1 MAASEVYTGRNDQA
15 AKLRRLMRA
24 RYEAVESARVI
35 SVTSGK
41 GGVGKTNIAAN
52 MAIALAAGGQRVLL
66 LDMDMG
72 LANADVVLGVD
83 ARVNWWHV
91 LRGGRDIREAI
102 VPAPGGIDLLAGG
115 SGLSGLTDLSEF
127 ERHRLLRDI
136 ESLRR
141 LYNVMVLDC
150 GAGISRSVV
159 AFALAADLV
168 VVVATPEPT
177 ALTDA
182 YAMIKMLSRQNTDR
196 SIGLVVNQAVSRT
209 EAAHV
214 FERLAGVAARFLR
227 FPLADLGY
235 VLQDEAVSVAVRHR
249 RPVLLGQPGSR
260 AAGCL
265 RAVAER
271 IAREQGLPEAGT
283 SLFRRVANLFL

>member
-1 MAASEVYTGRNDQA
+1 MAASDLHTGRDDQA

-24 RYEAVESARVI
+24 RYEAVESARMI

-52 MAIALAAGGQRVLL
+52 TAIALAARGQRVLL

-127 ERHRLLRDI
+127 ERHRLLRDL

-150 GAGISRSVV
+150 GAGISRGVV
-159 AFALAADLV
+159 AFGLAADMV
-168 VVVATPEPT
+168 VVIATPEPT

-196 SIGLVVNQAVSRT
+196 TIGLVVNQAVSRA
-209 EAAHV
+209 EGALV
-214 FERLAGVAARFLR
+214 FERLASVAARFLR
-227 FPLADLGY
+227 FPLTDLGY
-235 VLQDEAVSVAVRHR
+235 VLQDEAVSMAVRR
-249 RPVLLGQPGSR
+249 RCPVLLGQPGSA

-265 RAVAER
+265 RAVADR
-271 IAREQGLPEAGT
+271 LAREQGLPETST
-283 SLFRRVANLFL
+283 SLLRRVANLFL

>member
-1 MAASEVYTGRNDQA
+1 MAASDLLTEREDQA

-24 RYEAVESARVI
+24 RYAPVESGCMI

-41 GGVGKTNIAAN
+41 GGVGKTNIAVN
-52 MAIALAAGGQRVLL
+52 VAITLAARGQRVLL
-66 LDMDMG
+66 IDMDMG

-83 ARVNWWHV
+83 ASVNWWHV

-127 ERHRLLRDI
+127 ERHRLLRDL
-136 ESLRR
+136 EALRS
-141 LYNVMVLDC
+141 LYNVIVLDC
-150 GAGISRSVV
+150 GAGISRSVI
-159 AFALAADLV
+159 AFGLAADMV

-196 SIGLVVNQAVSRT
+196 TIGLVVNQAVGRA
-209 EAAHV
+209 EALAV
-214 FERLAGVAARFLR
+214 FERIAGVAARFLR
-227 FPLADLGY
+227 FPLTDLGY
-235 VLQDEAVSVAVRHR
+235 VLQDEAVSVAVRRR
-249 RPVLLGQPGSR
+249 RPVLLSQPGST
-260 AAGCL
+260 ASVCL
-265 RAVAER
+265 RAVADR
-271 IAREQGLPEAGT
+271 LAREQGLPEVGT
-283 SLFRRVANLFL
+283 SFFRRVANLFL

>member
-52 MAIALAAGGQRVLL
+52 MAIALATGGQRVLL
-66 LDMDMG
+66 LDIDMG

-115 SGLSGLTDLSEF
+115 SGLSGLTDLSEV

-235 VLQDEAVSVAVRHR
+235 VLQDEAVSVAVRNR

-271 IAREQGLPEAGT
+271 IAREQGLPELGT

>member
-1 MAASEVYTGRNDQA
+1 MAASEVYTGRNAQA

-52 MAIALAAGGQRVLL
+52 MAIALATGGQRVLL

-196 SIGLVVNQAVSRT
+196 SIGLVVNQAVSRR
-209 EAAHV
+209 EAQQV
-214 FERLAGVAARFLR
+214 YERIATVAARFLHVAVMD
-227 FPLADLGY
+227 FGY
-235 VLQDEAVSVAVRHR
+235 VLQDDAVQTAVRR
-249 RPVLLGQPGSR
+249 RKPVLLSQPGSAAR
-260 AAGCL
+260 ACIT
-265 RAVAER
+265 AVASKL
-271 IAREQGLPEAGT
+271 ARQEELPESQPGF
-283 SLFRRVANLFL
+283 LRRVVNLFL